1 MGLMD
6 AFNADER
13 VEVKVGELWD
23 LMDTATRARYLENGI
38 KAGVPVEYL
47 NGMITGE
54 PVPDLFTS
62 ELEELEGCCGGAC
75 DIHFPDEEELGVEDL
90 FEEKVT
96 MYQSAEEGNI
106 FVLTSYGLECTP
118 EKVKVERAE
127 GKPVKGYEHR
137 VPVSWIEKAYVREV
151 KDEGEAEKVS
161 V

>member
-47 NGMITGE
+47 IGIITGE
-54 PVPDLFTS
+54 PVPIKLDLP
-62 ELEELEGCCGGAC
+62 EVMEGCICS
-75 DIHFPDEEELGVEDL
+75 ELGVEDL
-90 FEEKVT
+90 FEEKET
-96 MYQSAEEGNI
+96 MYYQEAVKGNI
-106 FVLTSYGLECTP
+106 FVLTAYGLKCTP
-118 EKVKVERAE
+118 EKVKGERAE

-151 KDEGEAEKVS
+151 KDEGEVEKVS